1 MSTVYFSL
9 GSNRGNK
16 EKNLFQAIVY
26 LREYVGE
33 IADYSSIYESE
44 PWGFNDSEDFFNMVI
59 KVETELPPRRI
70 LEIIKTIE
78 ERMGRVLTRDGYQ
91 SRVIDIDILLYNQLV
106 IKEKDLQI
114 PHIKINERNF
124 VLFPL
129 TDIAAD
135 VIDPTCNKTFDQLVK
150 ECKDG
155 KEIGLYKHRSKIQ
168 GIMNF

>member
-91 SRVIDIDILLYNQLV
+91 SRIIDIDILLCDQLV

-114 PHIKINERNF
+114 PHLQINERNF

-135 VIDPTCNKTFDQLVK
+135 IINPTCKKTFNDLIKV
-150 ECKDG
+150 CKDE
-155 KEIGLYKHRSKIQ
+155 KEIGLFKHRSQIQ
-168 GIMNF
+168 GVMNF